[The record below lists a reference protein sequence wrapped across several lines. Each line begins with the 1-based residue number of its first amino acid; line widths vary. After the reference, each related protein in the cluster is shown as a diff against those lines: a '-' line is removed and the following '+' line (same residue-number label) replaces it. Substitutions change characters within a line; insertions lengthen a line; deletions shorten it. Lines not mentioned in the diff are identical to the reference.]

1 MLQSLNSIRH
11 GKSLFPVSGMKWAL
25 PFFPMMKLKCVMSAV
40 ATEAGRVRMVPVNNL
55 WQPLIPCTFLL
66 ASQTPVRY
74 LSVFSS
80 LNVLQTLR
88 VYQCKWQ
95 PTIVIMPFQLAEYQ
109 NEQLLLMFSNYRY
122 TTSFPFFREIAFDY
136 TEQTAFWWE
145 GTAAFEAFLACVTG
159 LAQLPQVTLRTSQS
173 PRCKIKLQYN

>member
-11 GKSLFPVSGMKWAL
+11 GKSLFPVAGMKWAL
-25 PFFPMMKLKCVMSAV
+25 PFFPLMKLKCVMSAV
-40 ATEAGRVRMVPVNNL
+40 ATEVGRVRMVPVNHF
-55 WQPLIPCTFLL
+55 WQPLILCTFLL
-66 ASQTPVRY
+66 ASQTPVRC

-88 VYQCKWQ
+88 IYQCKWQ
-95 PTIVIMPFQLAEYQ
+95 PAIVIMAFQLAEYQ

-136 TEQTAFWWE
+136 MVQTVFWWE

-159 LAQLPQVTLRTSQS
+159 SAQLPQVTLRTSAS
-173 PRCKIKLQYN
+173 PRCKIKRQYI

>member
-1 MLQSLNSIRH
+1 MGFAI
-11 GKSLFPVSGMKWAL
+11 L
-25 PFFPMMKLKCVMSAV
+25 PLMKLKCVMSAV
-40 ATEAGRVRMVPVNNL
+40 ATEAGRVRMVPVNHF

-95 PTIVIMPFQLAEYQ
+95 PAIVIMPFQLAEYQ

-136 TEQTAFWWE
+136 IEQTAFWWE

-159 LAQLPQVTLRTSQS
+159 RTQLPQVTLHTSAS
-173 PRCKIKLQYN
+173 PRCKIKLQYI